1 MLCDV
6 FSALCCAI
14 SRSAVIL
21 VDDAVVVA
29 QGIGL
34 RYSEYPVGRWAM
46 YASFG
51 SLCFNFDTMVQK
63 SMYLGSHFFSRASIA
78 QFLYNLHT
86 LQPFPCESQYT
97 QIHFINSTILFL
109 SECLYVYLKISGHT
123 YGI

>member
-51 SLCFNFDTMVQK
+51 LCVLISTRWCKSLCIWVAI
-63 SMYLGSHFFSRASIA
+63 FF
-78 QFLYNLHT
+78 LE
-86 LQPFPCESQYT
+86 LQ
-97 QIHFINSTILFL
+97 
-109 SECLYVYLKISGHT
+109 
-123 YGI
+123 